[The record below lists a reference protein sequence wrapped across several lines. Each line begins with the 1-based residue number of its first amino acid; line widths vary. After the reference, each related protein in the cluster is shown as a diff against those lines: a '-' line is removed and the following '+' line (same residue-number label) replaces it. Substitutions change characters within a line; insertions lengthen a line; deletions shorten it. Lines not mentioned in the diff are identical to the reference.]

1 MTRPTASPS
10 VDSQEATSYRA
21 VCDVI
26 VMKDETGWSLL
37 CTNILSLPT
46 DE

>member
-21 VCDVI
+21 VRDVI
-26 VMKDETGWSLL
+26 VMKDETGWSL